1 LAIDNAITWFP
12 YDPCA
17 YGSDYRTS

>member
-12 YDPCA
+12 CDRCA
-17 YGSDYRTS
+17 YGSDGRTS